1 MGGFFFVQFVIKDL
15 MPIHLDFVRFTN
27 FRFFKLMPPK
37 DAILVFQFNVIKLNL
52 GTYNILFGEYFLL

>member
-15 MPIHLDFVRFTN
+15 IPIHLDFVSFTN
-27 FRFFKLMPPK
+27 FRFLKLRPPNA
-37 DAILVFQFNVIKLNL
+37 AIFVFQFNVIKLNL

>member
-15 MPIHLDFVRFTN
+15 IPIHLDFVRFTN
-27 FRFFKLMPPK
+27 FRFLKLMPPK
-37 DAILVFQFNVIKLNL
+37 AAIFVIQFNVIKLNL